1 MLIAFFVNDMADEY
15 PRFTTTL
22 LAYEAARRGHEV
34 CYITPGDFVLSP
46 DDVMRVHAR
55 FADPAATRRA
65 SRAVAKKA
73 TKTAKKTTKKAS
85 KKKVARKKATK
96 AASSRPSDA
105 PVAANASA
113 ASLAAFLKGLQS
125 SKKTRLIDVGDLD
138 VLMLRNDPS
147 RDANERPWAEDIG
160 IQFGRRAAQQGVL
173 VLNDPETLSRA
184 INKLYFQEF
193 PRDVR
198 AETLITRFPAD
209 VKEFAKKHGGKIVL
223 KPLQGS
229 GGQGVF
235 LVNNKAAANLNQMIE
250 SISRDGYLIAQA
262 YVPEAK
268 QGDIRLFMMN
278 GLPLEVDGKYAAMR
292 RVASAEDI
300 RSNIHAGGKAKPIK
314 ITERQLRVAELI
326 RPKLVEDGMFLVGI
340 DIIGDV
346 ILEVNVFTPGNLFSC
361 CEMTGVNFAGRILQ
375 NIERKLEI
383 RSEFPGHFGNAS
395 LAVM

>member
-15 PRFTTTL
+15 PRYTTTL
-22 LAYEAARRGHEV
+22 LAHEAARRGHRV

-55 FADPAATRRA
+55 FAEAPVARKP
-65 SRAVAKKA
+65 SRAVAKRA
-73 TKTAKKTTKKAS
+73 TKTAKTAKTA
-85 KKKVARKKATK
+85 ARKT
-96 AASSRPSDA
+96 AAKSPKPTIA
-105 PVAANASA
+105 PIDPLAAVD
-113 ASLAAFLKGLQS
+113 SLKAFLKGVQG
-125 SKKTRLIDVGDLD
+125 SKPQLVDITDID

-147 RDANERPWAEDIG
+147 NDAIDRPWAEDIG

-173 VLNDPETLSRA
+173 VLNDPDSLSRA

-193 PRDVR
+193 PRAVR

-209 VKEFAKKHGGKIVL
+209 IKEFAKKHGGKIVL

-250 SISRDGYLIAQA
+250 SISRDGYIIAQS
-262 YVPEAK
+262 YVPEADK
-268 QGDIRLFMMN
+268 GDIRLFIMN
-278 GLPLEVDGKYAAMR
+278 GEPLQIDGKYAALR
-292 RVASAEDI
+292 RVSSKEDI
-300 RSNIHAGGKAKPIK
+300 RSNIHAGGTATPVK
-314 ITERQLRVAELI
+314 ITERELRVAELI
-326 RPKLVEDGMFLVGI
+326 RPKLLEDGMFLVGI

-361 CEMTGVNFAGRILQ
+361 CEMAGVNFAGKVMQ
-375 NIERKLEI
+375 SIERKLEI
-383 RSEFPGHFGNAS
+383 RNQFPGHFGNAS
-395 LAVM
+395 MAVM